1 MQNET
6 VNQITQGLE
15 QGIVS
20 PSEVEAL
27 NKAITA
33 GYGGAGKPT
42 DLTYGG
48 VLQAESLESTLKS
61 VTFDMKNLKFWPEIS
76 VDKAY
81 NLFEQ
86 YNRLIGYGSDSSPYI
101 GEGGAPR
108 EEDSTYIRDGQ
119 RIVFFGTRRKVSHQM
134 TLVRTTV
141 GDIVAQQAKE
151 GTMHLLKNVE
161 REMYWGHGHFTNVA
175 TGDQDGAISD
185 LPANSIAMNGLL
197 QQLLKGDDDAQQ
209 KSRDFDGYGEVR
221 SISKDLAGQIMSQD
235 DMEDLSVIALENF
248 GSPSQLHVEPLVLS
262 AFVKQFYPQFRSAPG
277 LAQQSVGYDV
287 NKMVTSAGNIEFK
300 PNLFLR
306 PRGRARAVGIT
317 NAPSVAG
324 VTATSAVV
332 ANPSQKTGG
341 LGAGT
346 YKYKITFVN
355 DHGESSYVQAAD
367 AAVGGVPGVSDAAQL
382 TIVGGIPAGTKYMKV
397 YRSEADGAT
406 GTEAFIG
413 NYKVS
418 TTIVDSGAKA
428 PGLGEAFLLD
438 MSSEVMRF
446 KQLSPLSKINFAIVT
461 TALEFAVV
469 LYGALFVYAPR
480 FNCLFRNV
488 GK

>member
-1 MQNET
+1 MNNDA
-6 VNQITQGLE
+6 VNQIVSGLE

-20 PSEVEAL
+20 PEEIDAL
-27 NKAITA
+27 NKAISA

-61 VTFDMKNLKFWPEIS
+61 VTFDMKNLKFWPAIS

-101 GEGGAPR
+101 GEGGAPQ

-151 GTMHLLKNVE
+151 GTMDLLKNVE
-161 REMYWGHGHFTNVA
+161 REMYWGHAHYANVS
-175 TGDQDGAISD
+175 TGLQNGALSD

-197 QQLLKGDDDAQQ
+197 QQLIKGDDDAQQ
-209 KSRDFDGYGEVR
+209 KSKDFEGFGEVR
-221 SISKDLAGQIMSQD
+221 SIAKDLDGAVLTQD
-235 DMEDLSVIALENF
+235 DLEDLAVIALENF
-248 GSPSQLHVEPLVLS
+248 GSPSELHVEPLALS
-262 AFVKQFYPQFRSAPG
+262 SFIKQFYPQFRSAPG
-277 LAQQSVGYDV
+277 MSGQTVGYDV
-287 NKMVTSAGNIEFK
+287 NKMVTSAGTIDFK

-306 PRGRARAVGIT
+306 PRGRTRAVGIT
-317 NAPSVAG
+317 GAPALGAAAAVVSNVAAIAGTKGLSAG
-324 VTATSAVV
+324 VY
-332 ANPSQKTGG
+332 Q
-341 LGAGT
+341 
-346 YKYKITFVN
+346 YKLTFVN
-355 DHGESSYVQAAD
+355 DFGESSPIQAT
-367 AAVGGVPGVSDAAQL
+367 AAVAAVAGECASIAL
-382 TIVGGIPAGTKYMKV
+382 ANIPSGTKHIKV
-397 YRSEADGAT
+397 YRSAPGGAVGSET
-406 GTEAFIG
+406 FIG
-413 NYKVS
+413 NYKPNA
-418 TTIVDSGAKA
+418 TIVDSNAKE

-438 MSSEVMRF
+438 MSAECMRF
-446 KQLSPLSKINFAIVT
+446 KQLAPLSKINFAIVT
-461 TALEFAVV
+461 TALEFAIV
-469 LYGALFVYAPR
+469 LYGALFVYTPR
-480 FNCLFRNV
+480 FNCVFKNM

>member
-1 MQNET
+1 MFNEA
-6 VNQITQGLE
+6 VNQIMQGIE
-15 QGIVS
+15 QGIVT
-20 PSEVEAL
+20 PDEVENL
-27 NKAITA
+27 QKAITA
-33 GYGGAGKPT
+33 GYGGAGRPT

-48 VLQAESLESTLKS
+48 VIQTESLETTLKS
-61 VTFDMKNLKFWPEIS
+61 VTFDMKNLKFWPAIS

-86 YNRLIGYGSDSSPYI
+86 YNRLTSYGSDSSPYI
-101 GEGGAPR
+101 GEGGAPQ

-161 REMYWGHGHFTNVA
+161 REMYWGHAHFTNVA
-175 TGDQDGAISD
+175 TGDQNGGLSD

-197 QQLLKGDDDAQQ
+197 QQLVKGDDDAQQ
-209 KSRDFDGYGEVR
+209 KSRDFEGYGEVR
-221 SISKDLAGQIMSQD
+221 SIASDLKGAVLAQD
-235 DMEDLSVIALENF
+235 DLEDLTVIALENF
-248 GSPSQLHVEPLVLS
+248 GAPTDLHIEPLALS
-262 AFVKQFYPQFRSAPG
+262 SFVKQFYPQFRSAPG
-277 LAQQSVGYDV
+277 LQGQSVGYDV

-306 PRGRARAVGIT
+306 PRGQARNTGIQGSPVVGAAAAV
-317 NAPSVAG
+317 A
-324 VTATSAVV
+324 TAV
-332 ANPSQKTGG
+332 ANPSASTDG
-341 LGAGT
+341 LAAGS
-346 YKYKITFVN
+346 YQVKVSYVN
-355 DHGESSYVQAAD
+355 DTGESSPIQASGA
-367 AAVGGVPGVSDAAQL
+367 GL
-382 TIVGGIPAGTKYMKV
+382 TVTAGQAMSLALANTPAGTKHIKV
-397 YRSEADGAT
+397 YRSAAGGAV
-406 GTEAFIG
+406 GTEKFIG

-418 TTIVDSGAKA
+418 ATIVDSGAKA

-446 KQLSPLSKINFAIVT
+446 KQLSPLSKINFAIVS

-480 FNCLFRNV
+480 FNCLFKNL

>member
-1 MQNET
+1 MYGNET
-6 VNQITQGLE
+6 VDQINQGLE

-20 PSEVEAL
+20 PSEVDAL

-61 VTFDMKNLKFWPEIS
+61 ITFDMKNLKMWPAIS

-86 YNRLIGYGSDSSPYI
+86 YNRLIGYGSDSSPYM

-161 REMYWGHGHFTNVA
+161 REMYWGHAHFTGA
-175 TGDQDGAISD
+175 LGAQDGSLSD

-197 QQLLKGDDDAQQ
+197 QQLLKGDSDSQQ
-209 KSRDFDGYGEVR
+209 KSKEFEGFGEDR
-221 SISKDLAGQIMSQD
+221 SIAQDLAGAVLSQD
-235 DMEDLSVIALENF
+235 DLEDLAVIALENF
-248 GSPSQLHVEPLVLS
+248 GAPSELHIEPLALS
-262 AFVKQFYPQFRSAPG
+262 SFVKQFYPQFRSAPG
-277 LAQQSVGYDV
+277 LSGQSVGYDV
-287 NKMVTSAGNIEFK
+287 NKMVSSAGNIEFK

-306 PRGRARAVGIT
+306 PRGAVRAVGI
-317 NAPSVAG
+317 SGSLAG
-324 VTATSAVV
+324 PVMAAGGAANNPGSLTAGDSYDYIATA
-332 ANPSQKTGG
+332 
-341 LGAGT
+341 
-346 YKYKITFVN
+346 VN
-355 DHGESSYVQAAD
+355 DHGEGSVDAGGAVTSTVQAAGS
-367 AAVGGVPGVSDAAQL
+367 AEFSIGAV
-382 TIVGGIPAGTKYMKV
+382 AGAKYFKV
-397 YRSEADGAT
+397 YRKVT
-406 GTEAFIG
+406 GSAGPHKFIG
-413 NYKVS
+413 NYKNS
-418 TTIVDSGAKA
+418 GNNIDAGAKEA
-428 PGLGEAFLLD
+428 GLGEAFLLD

-446 KQLSPLSKINFAIVT
+446 KQLSPLSKINFAIVS

-480 FNCLFRNV
+480 FNCLFKNI